1 MVGYDRTQAKL
12 QFYNLEKDRREKV
25 KNVDKAQEITM
36 KWSPDGTNVII
47 VTQAIH
53 DTTGSTY
60 YGQTALWLYSFGFK
74 KMLQIPTLDVISQ
87 LSVLFSWMID

>member
-1 MVGYDRTQAKL
+1 
-12 QFYNLEKDRREKV
+12 
-25 KNVDKAQEITM
+25 M

-74 KMLQIPTLDVISQ
+74 KLIQIPTLDVFNF
-87 LSVLFSWMID
+87 LFFFMIAKVVRLLMIDILFDWFLIGSCP